1 MLAVLHGVI
10 MEVDTELILPGKV
23 VTRMKILLTILLG
36 VSLSGPLY
44 PADEPVLSIGDPLPT
59 MKIEHFIQ
67 GGEVNS
73 LDPNRIYVLEFWAT
87 W

>member
-1 MLAVLHGVI
+1 MQI
-10 MEVDTELILPGKV
+10 DTELILPGKV

-44 PADEPVLSIGDPLPT
+44 PADEPVLSIGDPLPA
-59 MKIEHFIQ
+59 MDISDFVQ
-67 GGEVNS
+67 GGKVTT
-73 LDPNRIYVLEFWAT
+73 LDKNRVYILEFWAT